1 MAYTSTNLN
10 CFTEAPL
17 ASGLKFWTYETTDA
31 IGTVLGAGYI
41 TDATKKRVA
50 KGDLVFV
57 VNTTSATFFLTQV
70 LSVSSGA
77 ATLEMAA
84 SPMAEQLVSTAL
96 TTVGAGTITAAG
108 IVGGYTSRGGTQSG
122 SAFTDTTATAD
133 LIVAAMDNP
142 GVGRAFEYVYVN
154 GTDAVAT
161 ITGGTGVTVSGVTIV
176 PPLSVA
182 RFLVT
187 YSAASTVTMVGVGLA
202 GYGGGPGALA
212 PHKFTSISAG
222 NGTFSAG
229 DIEGAAFT
237 VLATSGA
244 TAMTTRTAAQMLAGI
259 PNAGIG
265 SKYVLRVYNTNGGT
279 LTITGGT
286 GVTVTG
292 TATIA
297 TNVWREYLV
306 TFTSAT
312 ALTMQNIGAGNAT

>member
-10 CFTEAPL
+10 CISISPL
-17 ASGLKFWTYETTDA
+17 ATGFKQWVYETTDA
-31 IGTVLGAGYI
+31 IGTVLAASYI
-41 TDATKKRVA
+41 TDATKKRMV
-50 KGDLVFV
+50 KGDFVMV
-57 VNTTSATFFLTQV
+57 VNTTSATCFMCQV
-70 LSVSSGA
+70 ASISSGA
-77 ATLEMAA
+77 ATLYLVA
-84 SPMAEQLVSTAL
+84 SPAGEPPVATAL

-108 IVGGYTSRGGTQSG
+108 IVGGYTTRGGTQSG

-133 LIVAAMDNP
+133 LIIAALDNP
-142 GVGRAFEYVYVN
+142 GIGRAFEYVYVN

-161 ITGGTGVTVSGVTIV
+161 VTGGTGVTVSGITIV
-176 PPLSVA
+176 PPLTVA
-182 RFLVT
+182 RFLVSYT
-187 YSAASTVTMVGVGLA
+187 AASTMTMVGIGLSA
-202 GYGGGPGALA
+202 YAGGPGALPA
-212 PHKFTSISAG
+212 HKFTSISAG

-259 PNAGIG
+259 SGAGIG
-265 SKYVLRVYNTNGGT
+265 TKFVLRVYNTNGGT

-286 GVTVTG
+286 GVTITG

-297 TNVWREYLV
+297 TNVWREWLA

-312 ALTMQNIGAGNAT
+312 ALTLQNIGAGNAT